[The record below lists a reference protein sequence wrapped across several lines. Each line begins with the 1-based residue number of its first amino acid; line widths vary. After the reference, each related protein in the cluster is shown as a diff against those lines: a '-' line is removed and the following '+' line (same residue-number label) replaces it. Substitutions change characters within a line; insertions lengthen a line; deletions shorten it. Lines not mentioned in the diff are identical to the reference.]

1 MISLLQTADA
11 NGTVDVTMD
20 VTADATMDA
29 METDCLIS
37 GAETETVAAFSG
49 SWSFWL
55 AAEIMMAVAA
65 ETMTTTTA

>member
-11 NGTVDVTMD
+11 NGTVD

-49 SWSFWL
+49 S
-55 AAEIMMAVAA
+55 
-65 ETMTTTTA
+65 

>member
-11 NGTVDVTMD
+11 NGTVDVTMDVTADATMD

-49 SWSFWL
+49 S
-55 AAEIMMAVAA
+55 
-65 ETMTTTTA
+65 

>member
-20 VTADATMDA
+20 VTADETMDA
-29 METDCLIS
+29 MEKDCLIS

-49 SWSFWL
+49 S
-55 AAEIMMAVAA
+55 
-65 ETMTTTTA
+65 

>member
-37 GAETETVAAFSG
+37 GAETETVAAFFG
-49 SWSFWL
+49 S
-55 AAEIMMAVAA
+55 
-65 ETMTTTTA
+65 

>member
-29 METDCLIS
+29 METDCLIC

-49 SWSFWL
+49 S
-55 AAEIMMAVAA
+55 
-65 ETMTTTTA
+65 

>member
-20 VTADATMDA
+20 VTADAIMDA

-37 GAETETVAAFSG
+37 GAETGTVAAFSG
-49 SWSFWL
+49 F
-55 AAEIMMAVAA
+55 
-65 ETMTTTTA
+65 

>member
-37 GAETETVAAFSG
+37 GAETETVATFSG
-49 SWSFWL
+49 S
-55 AAEIMMAVAA
+55 
-65 ETMTTTTA
+65 

>member
-29 METDCLIS
+29 METGCLIS

-49 SWSFWL
+49 S
-55 AAEIMMAVAA
+55 
-65 ETMTTTTA
+65 